1 MLNNLFR
8 IHVKFHELLR
18 IFLHFIIQIINLS
31 IYISSII
38 IITLFF
44 HISHKLPNS
53 LTAKEITRQLNNYH
67 AQIVTRNKS
76 SQSTIK
82 TFSLSS
88 TNTNISKRHSRT
100 SLYAETQNPYVG
112 TVEFFSQRIINYSR
126 NIFHCRG
133 PFSTT
138 SYVPFVISR
147 GLERTEQKENTK
159 EQAVKGVKS
168 REPCTTAST

>member
-1 MLNNLFR
+1 MLNNIYFESMYNSTNYYEFFSISLF
-8 IHVKFHELLR
+8 KLL
-18 IFLHFIIQIINLS
+18 IFRFIYLLLLLLL
-31 IYISSII
+31 
-38 IITLFF
+38 LFF

-100 SLYAETQNPYVG
+100 PLLRRN
-112 TVEFFSQRIINYSR
+112 VESIRRHRWILFSKNHKLLAKYLPLSR
-126 NIFHCRG
+126 
-133 PFSTT
+133 
-138 SYVPFVISR
+138 
-147 GLERTEQKENTK
+147 
-159 EQAVKGVKS
+159 AVFYDVVRS
-168 REPCTTAST
+168 FRDI

>member
-100 SLYAETQNPYVG
+100 PLLRRN
-112 TVEFFSQRIINYSR
+112 VESIRRHRWILFSKNHKLLAKYLPLSR
-126 NIFHCRG
+126 
-133 PFSTT
+133 
-138 SYVPFVISR
+138 
-147 GLERTEQKENTK
+147 
-159 EQAVKGVKS
+159 AVFYDVVRS
-168 REPCTTAST
+168 FRDI